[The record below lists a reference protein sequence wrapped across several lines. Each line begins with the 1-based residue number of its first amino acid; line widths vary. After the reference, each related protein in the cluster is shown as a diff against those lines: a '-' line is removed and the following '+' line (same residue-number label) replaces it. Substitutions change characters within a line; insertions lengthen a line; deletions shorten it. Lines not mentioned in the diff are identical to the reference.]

1 MGEGGK
7 VVKMAKGL
15 GQMGE
20 GGKVIKMASTG

>member
-20 GGKVIKMASTG
+20 GGKVVKMASTG